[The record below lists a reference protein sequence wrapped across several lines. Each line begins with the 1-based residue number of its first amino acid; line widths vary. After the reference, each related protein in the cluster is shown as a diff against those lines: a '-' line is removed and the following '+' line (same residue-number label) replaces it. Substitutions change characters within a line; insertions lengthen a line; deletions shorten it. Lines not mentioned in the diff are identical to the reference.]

1 MHDGSFKSVT
11 DQCDFIK
18 QSFSSKK
25 CQQYHDCCNSFCT
38 VRMKCLACKVCL
50 APVLQLYKDL
60 FIRRDEKII
69 NFEVCFSV
77 VVERKSNSV
86 LLILVNMQV
95 CVIMYEAD
103 VLSCICKCTCMQLTC
118 ESLNDTEWNWL
129 RQDCQSE
136 ICDAAFIV
144 QLQVKV

>member
-38 VRMKCLACKVCL
+38 VRMKCFACKVCL

-69 NFEVCFSV
+69 LSMLQCCS
-77 VVERKSNSV
+77 RKKKQQCSFNS
-86 LLILVNMQV
+86 
-95 CVIMYEAD
+95 
-103 VLSCICKCTCMQLTC
+103 
-118 ESLNDTEWNWL
+118 
-129 RQDCQSE
+129 SE
-136 ICDAAFIV
+136 YAGLCDHV
-144 QLQVKV
+144 